1 MLAFSKAVIVG
12 RGKNSSRL
20 HLMGA
25 NQEEQLDER
34 SRWLSQLLGFPQTP
48 PVCVSRP
55 GSPKQLGE
63 DPGQGQNRE
72 WCSVSRLRGSGLF
85 AVGLWQLGMTRQE
98 GWKWYLEELN
108 TPGDPRCSAWLP
120 NRGSGWQIYEIYA
133 GVRNL
138 SAFLCFSIKVYD
150 WIGVSLFHFPFKLT
164 ALTSKS
170 IFFFCQEASFGEPT
184 EPSDSQWISH
194 WFPLKKE
201 LWVWYV
207 CLFCHICLRTL
218 NMYII
223 IYSKNN
229 VKNDYF
235 WSSFILLH
243 ANVYV
248 FLCREVNVCGS
259 GVLLGGGVSGLWT
272 GSNNVK
278 TSKLRNSQFWTH
290 LPQECQIR
298 DNESCTS
305 RQNIYLGQ
313 SWELRIESINSY
325 SHSGDFIYL
334 VSFDK

>member
-1 MLAFSKAVIVG
+1 MTQDMLAFSKAVIVG

-150 WIGVSLFHFPFKLT
+150 
-164 ALTSKS
+164 
-170 IFFFCQEASFGEPT
+170 
-184 EPSDSQWISH
+184 
-194 WFPLKKE
+194 
-201 LWVWYV
+201 
-207 CLFCHICLRTL
+207 
-218 NMYII
+218 
-223 IYSKNN
+223 
-229 VKNDYF
+229 
-235 WSSFILLH
+235 
-243 ANVYV
+243 
-248 FLCREVNVCGS
+248 
-259 GVLLGGGVSGLWT
+259 
-272 GSNNVK
+272 
-278 TSKLRNSQFWTH
+278 
-290 LPQECQIR
+290 
-298 DNESCTS
+298 
-305 RQNIYLGQ
+305 
-313 SWELRIESINSY
+313 
-325 SHSGDFIYL
+325 
-334 VSFDK
+334 